1 MMMKTCNLK
10 ACQLNDT
17 SANIVS
23 RCQPCI
29 ALANDDVLTALPD
42 YSAFFTYKQYT
53 VFLTNIDNKIDIGV
67 IKAIHFVNSVC
78 TIFSL

>member
-1 MMMKTCNLK
+1 MMKTCNLK

-42 YSAFFTYKQYT
+42 HSAFLPINNTQC
-53 VFLTNIDNKIDIGV
+53 FLPT
-67 IKAIHFVNSVC
+67 
-78 TIFSL
+78 

>member
-1 MMMKTCNLK
+1 MMKTCNLK

-29 ALANDDVLTALPD
+29 ALANDDVLTASPD
-42 YSAFFTYKQYT
+42 HSAFFTYKQYT
-53 VFLTNIDNKIDIGV
+53 VFLTNIDNGGFQLVD
-67 IKAIHFVNSVC
+67 
-78 TIFSL
+78 

>member
-29 ALANDDVLTALPD
+29 ALANDDVLTALPEL
-42 YSAFFTYKQYT
+42 
-53 VFLTNIDNKIDIGV
+53 FLPINNTQCFLKTKIIRIIGV
-67 IKAIHFVNSVC
+67 VVSKLEVVIHFWPP
-78 TIFSL
+78 